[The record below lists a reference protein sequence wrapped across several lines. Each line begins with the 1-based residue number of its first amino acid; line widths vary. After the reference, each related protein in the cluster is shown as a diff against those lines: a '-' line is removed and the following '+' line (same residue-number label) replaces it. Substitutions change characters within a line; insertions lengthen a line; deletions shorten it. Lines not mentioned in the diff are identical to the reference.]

1 MMDTD
6 TTAMEQTDKK
16 TLIMGV
22 AEKLFSTRRFHE
34 ITTDEIARQA
44 GVGKGTIYRYFLDKD
59 DLFFQ
64 TAMTGFDELCD
75 LLQNT
80 LPAEADF
87 AAQLL
92 SACHQIHLF
101 FHRRRQLTQ
110 MMHADADGAYWNR
123 PDISQR
129 WLAQRHKLVRAVAVV
144 IDKGIA
150 EGVLRS
156 DVQPE
161 ILANFLLGLL
171 RTRFRDLGDIPEEKK
186 SMELIVGIFCHGAC
200 GPK

>member
-1 MMDTD
+1 MV
-6 TTAMEQTDKK
+6 AKPADKK
-16 TLIMGV
+16 LRIMGA

-44 GVGKGTIYRYFLDKD
+44 GVGKGTIYLYFQDKD

-64 TAMTGFDELCD
+64 TAMSGFDELCD

-80 LPAEADF
+80 LPTEADF

-110 MMHADADGAYWNR
+110 MMQADGEGAYWNR
-123 PDISQR
+123 PDVSQR
-129 WLAQRHKLVRAVAVV
+129 WLAQRQKLVRAVAAV
-144 IDKGIA
+144 IDKGIT

-156 DVQPE
+156 DVHPE

-171 RTRFRDLGDIPEEKK
+171 RTRFRDMNDVPEEMK
-186 SMELIVGIFCHGAC
+186 SMELIVGVFCHGAC
-200 GPK
+200 GRKQNE